1 MNIIKPPEFENDDY
15 LIRISGHSLKLG
27 DEATEVL
34 STVDEKLSRYYK
46 KKRFVFSE
54 RETNPDQ
61 FKEFADDRPSLRS
74 LLELKVLDSTVYT
87 VAAEKQND
95 SSYEFLMSCI
105 KNHLDSKPNTRRC
118 LLRFSN
124 SLPTYSFSEISR
136 PKDVTCLSFIHYF
149 SNEPRMVFRA
159 SDVGNEL
166 ITDILTI
173 SEFFLRPIY
182 EEKEYEISIYSS
194 TAQNIS
200 GWNSIMN
207 TLETLG
213 G

>member
-1 MNIIKPPEFENDDY
+1 LKIIKSPQFENDDY

-27 DEATEVL
+27 NGASKVL
-34 STVDEKLSRYYK
+34 SSVDEKLARYYE
-46 KKRFVFSE
+46 KKRFVFAEKES
-54 RETNPDQ
+54 NPSH
-61 FKEFADDRPSLRS
+61 FKDFIDDRPSLRS
-74 LLELKVLDSTVYT
+74 LLELKELDSTVYT
-87 VAAEKQND
+87 IAAEKQND
-95 SSYEFLMSCI
+95 ASYEFLMSCI
-105 KNHLDSKPNTRRC
+105 KNHLDSRPNTRRC
-118 LLRFSN
+118 LLRFAN
-124 SLPTYSFSEISR
+124 SLPTYSLSEVSK

-149 SNEPRMVFRA
+149 SNEPRLVFRA

-173 SEFFLRPIY
+173 SEFFLRSVY

-200 GWNSIMN
+200 SWDNIMN

>member
-1 MNIIKPPEFENDDY
+1 MPEFENDDY

-27 DEATEVL
+27 NDASTVL
-34 STVDEKLSRYYK
+34 STVDEKLAQYYT
-46 KKRFVFSE
+46 KKRFVFAE
-54 RETNPDQ
+54 RETNPTH
-61 FKEFADDRPSLRS
+61 FKDFTDDRPSLRG
-74 LLELKVLDSTVYT
+74 LLELKELDSTVYT

-95 SSYEFLMSCI
+95 ASYEFLMSCI
-105 KNHLDSKPNTRRC
+105 KNHLNARPTTRRC

-124 SLPTYSFSEISR
+124 SLPAYSFSEISS

-149 SNEPRMVFRA
+149 SKEPRLVFRA

-173 SEFFLRPIY
+173 LEFFLAPIY

-200 GWNSIMN
+200 SWDSIMN
-207 TLETLG
+207 TLKILG

>member
-1 MNIIKPPEFENDDY
+1 MNVIKPALFENDDY
-15 LIRISGHSLKLG
+15 LIRISGHTLKLG
-27 DEATEVL
+27 EEASKIL
-34 STVDEKLSRYYK
+34 STIDERLASYYE
-46 KKRFVFSE
+46 KKRFVFAE
-54 RETNPDQ
+54 RETNPNQ
-61 FKEFADDRPSLRS
+61 FKDFVGDRPSLRS
-74 LLELKVLDSTVYT
+74 LLELRELDSTVYT

-95 SSYEFLMSCI
+95 ASYEFLMSCI
-105 KNHLDSKPNTRRC
+105 KNHLEFKPNTRRC

-124 SLPTYSFSEISR
+124 SLPAYYFSEMSR

-149 SNEPRMVFRA
+149 AKEPRMVFRA

-166 ITDILTI
+166 IADILTV
-173 SEFFLRPIY
+173 SEFFLRPVY

-200 GWNSIMN
+200 SWDDIMN
-207 TLETLG
+207 TLKILG